1 VISINDLA
9 GRECS
14 WLHSPGE
21 HDGIVVSSRI
31 RLARNVAGVPFQR
44 KLTKIRQQELVERL
58 NDAMERASGWTG
70 GLTLQLPKLTD
81 AERLALVE
89 RQLISRELA
98 AAKRPAGVCVSDNE
112 IFSVMLNEEDHV
124 RLQVIQSGASL
135 TRNLE
140 LAVSLDQALERE
152 LEWAFDPA
160 YGYLT
165 ACHTNVGTGMR
176 ASIML
181 HLPALAETGEL
192 KQVLRALSKLHMTVR
207 GTHGEGSEATGHY
220 YQVSN
225 LRSLGLQE
233 REVVQM
239 ITETVDRIVAAEQM
253 ARQALLDKGRLRL
266 EDKVHRA
273 WGVLTNARS
282 LNTEE
287 LTENIS
293 WLRLGVAL
301 RVLPQAK
308 WSTLDRIFVQCQPA
322 HLQLLHSDAE
332 DPVRRDSLRASLV
345 REWLKPN

>member
-1 VISINDLA
+1 MISINDLA
-9 GRECS
+9 GRDCS

-31 RLARNVAGVPFQR
+31 RLARNVAGIPFQR
-44 KLTKIRQQELVERL
+44 KLSKARQQELVERL
-58 NDAMERASGWTG
+58 SEAMDKAAGWTG
-70 GLTLQLPKLTD
+70 GLQVQLPRLSD
-81 AERLALVE
+81 AERQALVE

-98 AAKRPAGVCVSDNE
+98 AAKRPSGVCISENE

-124 RLQVIQSGASL
+124 RLQVIQAGASL
-135 TRNLE
+135 ERNLE
-140 LAVSLDQALERE
+140 LAVALDQSLERE
-152 LEWAFDPA
+152 LEWAYSQT

-176 ASIML
+176 ASMML

-192 KQVLRALSKLHMTVR
+192 KQVLRALAKLHMTVR

-233 REVVQM
+233 RDVVQS
-239 ITETVDRIVAAEQM
+239 ISETVDRIVAAEQM
-253 ARQALLDKGRLRL
+253 ARQALLDKGRVRL

-308 WSTLDRIFVQCQPA
+308 WSTLDRITLQCQPA
-322 HLQLLHSDAE
+322 HLQLLHADAD
-332 DPVRRDSLRASLV
+332 DPAQRDPLRATLV
-345 REWLKPN
+345 REWLCAN